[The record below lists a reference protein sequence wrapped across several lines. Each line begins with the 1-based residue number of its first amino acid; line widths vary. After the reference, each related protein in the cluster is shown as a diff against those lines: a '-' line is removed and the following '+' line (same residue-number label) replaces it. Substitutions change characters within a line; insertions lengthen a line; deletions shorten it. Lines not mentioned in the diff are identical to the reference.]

1 MSHDQIITVLAFVLD
16 IVKWPLFL
24 ILLVAVC
31 FQGWLFWN
39 VIREIRR

>member
-1 MSHDQIITVLAFVLD
+1 MSHDALIMVLAIALD
-16 IVKWPLFL
+16 LVKWPLFL

-31 FQGWLFWN
+31 FQIWLFWN